1 MRRLKQ
7 GLAGLVLGL
16 AVSQPALGAEETVT
30 FRSLHDNVE
39 LVGYLFLPQAA
50 AAPVPAVVLMHGRAG
65 AYSSA
70 AKGVYT
76 AKTLSQRHRQWAEW
90 WVAQGTAALIVD
102 GFGPRGY
109 PAGFGRHTYKDR
121 PAELDETEAR
131 PQDAYAGLAYL
142 RRRPEIAGHRIG
154 LMGWSN
160 GGSTVLAAMAANAP
174 GLAKIGG
181 AAQGFR
187 GGLALYPGCALKDKY
202 KGGLLPYAPTR
213 IYAAEND
220 DEVSPKICITLTER
234 SRAKGAD
241 LAVHVYPGA
250 VHGFDDPGTARQAD
264 PANRAATLDVTQ
276 QALAFF
282 AERLK

>member
-1 MRRLKQ
+1 MRHAIRML
-7 GLAGLVLGL
+7 
-16 AVSQPALGAEETVT
+16 ALGAALLMAGPIAAAEETVT

-39 LVGYLFLPQAA
+39 LVGYLFLPKDTAS
-50 AAPVPAVVLMHGRAG
+50 PVPAIVLMHGRAG

-90 WVAQGTAALIVD
+90 WAGQGTAALIVD

-131 PQDAYAGLAYL
+131 PQDAYAGLQYL
-142 RRRPEIAGHRIG
+142 RSRREIAGDRVGI
-154 LMGWSN
+154 MGWSN
-160 GGSTVLAAMAANAP
+160 GGSTVLASMAVSAP
-174 GLAKIGG
+174 GLEKIGG
-181 AAQGFR
+181 AAKGFR

-202 KGGLLPYAPTR
+202 KGGLVPYAPTR
-213 IYAAEND
+213 IYAAALDE
-220 DEVSPKICITLTER
+220 EVSPKICSTLAER
-234 SRAKGAD
+234 SKARGAD
-241 LAVHVYPGA
+241 LTLQIYPGA
-250 VHGFDDPGTARQAD
+250 VHGFDDPGAARQAN
-264 PANRAATLDVTQ
+264 PANSAATRDVTA

>member
-1 MRRLKQ
+1 MRHAMQ
-7 GLAGLVLGL
+7 GLAVAIALL
-16 AVSQPALGAEETVT
+16 AAGPAAAQETVRFT
-30 FRSLHDNVE
+30 SLHDHVD
-39 LVGYLFLPQAA
+39 LVGYLFLPKPEHQ
-50 AAPVPAVVLMHGRAG
+50 PSPAIVLMHGRAG

-90 WVAQGTAALIVD
+90 WAGQGYAALVVD

-131 PQDAYAGLAYL
+131 PRDAYAGLLYL
-142 RRRPEIAGHRIG
+142 RGRREIAGDRIG

-174 GLAKIGG
+174 GLDKVGG

-202 KGGLLPYAPTR
+202 KNGLVPYAPTR
-213 IYAAEND
+213 IYAAELD
-220 DEVSPKICITLTER
+220 EEVSPKICATLAER

-241 LAVHVYPGA
+241 LTLQVYPGA
-250 VHGFDDPGTARQAD
+250 VHGFDDPGAARQAD
-264 PANRAATLDVTQ
+264 PANSAATRDVTE
-276 QALAFF
+276 QAQAFF
-282 AERLK
+282 AARLK

>member
-1 MRRLKQ
+1 MRRLMIAV
-7 GLAGLVLGL
+7 AGLM
-16 AVSQPALGAEETVT
+16 AQHATAAEETVK
-30 FRSLHDNVE
+30 FASLHDNVE
-39 LVGYLFLPQAA
+39 LVGYLFLPKSLASP
-50 AAPVPAVVLMHGRAG
+50 APGIVLMHGRAG

-90 WVAQGTAALIVD
+90 WAGQGYAALIVD

-121 PAELDETEAR
+121 PAELDETEVR
-131 PQDAYAGLAYL
+131 PQDAYAGLLYL
-142 RRRPEIAGHRIG
+142 RSRREIAGARIG

-160 GGSTVLAAMAANAP
+160 GGSTVLAAMADNAP
-174 GLAKIGG
+174 GLDKIGG

-202 KGGLLPYAPTR
+202 KGGLVPYAPTR
-213 IYAAEND
+213 IYAAELD
-220 DEVSPKICITLTER
+220 EEVSPKICTTLTER

-241 LAVHVYPGA
+241 LVLQIYPGA
-250 VHGFDDPGTARQAD
+250 VHGFDDPAPARQAD
-264 PANRAATLDVTQ
+264 PANSAATRNVTE

-282 AERLK
+282 AARLK

>member
-1 MRRLKQ
+1 MRRLMIAVAAVVAVM
-7 GLAGLVLGL
+7 AGR
-16 AVSQPALGAEETVT
+16 AMAAEETVT
-30 FRSLHDNVE
+30 FRSLHDHVE
-39 LVGYLFLPQAA
+39 LVGYLFLPKDTAS
-50 AAPVPAVVLMHGRAG
+50 PVPGIVLMHGRAG

-76 AKTLSQRHRQWAEW
+76 ARTLSQRHRQWAQW
-90 WVAQGTAALIVD
+90 WAGQGYAALIVD

-121 PAELDETEAR
+121 PAELDETEVR
-131 PQDAYAGLAYL
+131 PQDAYAGLLYL
-142 RRRPEIAGHRIG
+142 RSRREIAGDRIG
-154 LMGWSN
+154 VMGWSN

-174 GLAKIGG
+174 GLEKVGG

-213 IYAAEND
+213 IYAAELD
-220 DEVSPKICITLTER
+220 EEVSPKICATLTER

-241 LAVHVYPGA
+241 LTLQVYPGA
-250 VHGFDDPGTARQAD
+250 VHGFDDPGATRQAD
-264 PANRAATLDVTQ
+264 PANSAATRDVTEK
-276 QALAFF
+276 ALSFF

>member
-1 MRRLKQ
+1 MRRVTIV
-7 GLAGLVLGL
+7 LA
-16 AVSQPALGAEETVT
+16 AVVALLTTPAMAAEETVK
-30 FRSLHDNVE
+30 FMSLHDGVE
-39 LVGYLFLPQAA
+39 LVGYLFLPKDTAFP
-50 AAPVPAVVLMHGRAG
+50 APGIVLMHGRAG

-76 AKTLSQRHRQWAEW
+76 AKTLSQRHRQWAQW
-90 WVAQGTAALIVD
+90 WAGQGYAALIVD

-131 PQDAYAGLAYL
+131 PQDAYAGLLYL
-142 RRRPEIAGHRIG
+142 RSRREVAGDRIG

-160 GGSTVLAAMAANAP
+160 GGSTVLAAMAETAP
-174 GLAKIGG
+174 GLEKIGG

-202 KGGLLPYAPTR
+202 KGGLMPYAPTR
-213 IYAAEND
+213 IYAAEQD
-220 DEVSPKICITLTER
+220 DEVSPKICATLTDR
-234 SRAKGAD
+234 SKAKGAD
-241 LAVHVYPGA
+241 LTLQIYPGA
-250 VHGFDDPGTARQAD
+250 VHGFDDPAPARQAD
-264 PANRAATLDVTQ
+264 PANSAATRDVTE

-282 AERLK
+282 AARLK

>member
-1 MRRLKQ
+1 MRRL
-7 GLAGLVLGL
+7 GIALAMAAILLAG
-16 AVSQPALGAEETVT
+16 PAMAAEETVK
-30 FRSLHDNVE
+30 FKSLHDQVE
-39 LVGYLFLPQAA
+39 LVGYLFLPKET

-90 WVAQGTAALIVD
+90 WAGQGYAALIVD

-131 PQDAYAGLAYL
+131 PQDAYAGLLYL
-142 RRRPEIAGHRIG
+142 RSRREIAGNRIG

-160 GGSTVLAAMAANAP
+160 GGSTVLAAMAGNAP
-174 GLAKIGG
+174 GLDRIGG
-181 AAQGFR
+181 AAKGFR
-187 GGLALYPGCALKDKY
+187 GGLSLYPGCALKDKY
-202 KGGLLPYAPTR
+202 KGGLVPYAPTR
-213 IYAAEND
+213 IYAAELD
-220 DEVSPKICITLTER
+220 EEVSPKICTTLTER

-241 LAVHVYPGA
+241 LVLQIYPGA
-250 VHGFDDPGTARQAD
+250 VHGFDDPGAARQAN
-264 PANRAATLDVTQ
+264 PANSAATQDVTQ

>member
-1 MRRLKQ
+1 MQHVMQ
-7 GLAGLVLGL
+7 GLVVAIALLAAG
-16 AVSQPALGAEETVT
+16 PAAAQETVT
-30 FRSLHDNVE
+30 FRSLHDHVE
-39 LVGYLFLPQAA
+39 LAGYLFLPKDT
-50 AAPVPAVVLMHGRAG
+50 APPAPAIVLMHGRAG

-90 WVAQGTAALIVD
+90 WAGQGYAALIVD

-109 PAGFGRHTYKDR
+109 PAGFGRHSYKDR

-131 PQDAYAGLAYL
+131 PQDAYAGLLYL
-142 RRRPEIAGHRIG
+142 RGRREIAGDRIG

-160 GGSTVLAAMAANAP
+160 GGSTVLAAMAAHAP
-174 GLAKIGG
+174 GLEKVGG

-202 KGGLLPYAPTR
+202 KGGLVPYAPVR
-213 IYAAEND
+213 IYAAELD
-220 DEVSPKICITLTER
+220 EEVSPKICATLAER

-241 LAVHVYPGA
+241 LTLQIYPGA
-250 VHGFDDPGTARQAD
+250 VHGFDDPGRERQAN
-264 PANRAATLDVTQ
+264 PANSTATQDVTQ

-282 AERLK
+282 TARLK

>member
-1 MRRLKQ
+1 MKPVWL
-7 GLAGLVLGL
+7 
-16 AVSQPALGAEETVT
+16 ALGALLLAAPAGAAEETVR
-30 FRSLHDNVE
+30 FPALHDGVE
-39 LVGYLFLPQAA
+39 LVGYMFLPQASPG
-50 AAPVPAVVLMHGRAG
+50 PVPAVVLMHGRAG

-90 WVAQGTAALIVD
+90 WAAQGIAALIVD

-121 PAELDETEAR
+121 PAELDETEVR
-131 PQDAYAGLAYL
+131 PQDAYAGLLYL
-142 RRRPEIAGHRIG
+142 RSRREIAGARIG

-202 KGGLLPYAPTR
+202 RGGLLPYAPTR

-220 DEVSPKICITLTER
+220 DEVSPKTCVTLTER

-250 VHGFDDPGTARQAD
+250 VHGFDDPGAARQAD
-264 PANRAATLDVTQ
+264 PANRAATEDVTR

-282 AERLK
+282 ANRLK

>member
-1 MRRLKQ
+1 MRRLMIAAAAM
-7 GLAGLVLGL
+7 AGVMTG
-16 AVSQPALGAEETVT
+16 PARAAEETVKFT
-30 FRSLHDNVE
+30 SLHDNVE
-39 LVGYLFLPQAA
+39 LVGYLFLPKDTAFP
-50 AAPVPAVVLMHGRAG
+50 APGIVLMHGRAG

-90 WVAQGTAALIVD
+90 WAGQGYAALIVD

-121 PAELDETEAR
+121 PTELDETEVR
-131 PQDAYAGLAYL
+131 PQDAYAGLLYL
-142 RRRPEIAGHRIG
+142 RSRREIAGARIG

-160 GGSTVLAAMAANAP
+160 GGSTVLAAMADNAP
-174 GLAKIGG
+174 GLDRIGG

-202 KGGLLPYAPTR
+202 KGGLVPYAPTR
-213 IYAAEND
+213 IYAAELD
-220 DEVSPKICITLTER
+220 EEVSPKICTTLTER

-241 LAVHVYPGA
+241 LVLQIYPGA
-250 VHGFDDPGTARQAD
+250 VHGFDDPAPARQAD
-264 PANRAATLDVTQ
+264 PANSAATRDVTE

-282 AERLK
+282 AARLK

>member
-1 MRRLKQ
+1 MRRLMIAVAAV
-7 GLAGLVLGL
+7 AGLM
-16 AVSQPALGAEETVT
+16 AQHATATEETVK
-30 FRSLHDNVE
+30 FASLHDNVE
-39 LVGYLFLPQAA
+39 LVGYLFLPKDTAFP
-50 AAPVPAVVLMHGRAG
+50 APGIVLMHGRAG

-90 WVAQGTAALIVD
+90 WAGQGYAALIVD

-121 PAELDETEAR
+121 PAELDETEVR
-131 PQDAYAGLAYL
+131 PQDAYAGLLYL
-142 RRRPEIAGHRIG
+142 RSRREIAGDRIG

-160 GGSTVLAAMAANAP
+160 GGSTVLAAMADNAP
-174 GLAKIGG
+174 GLDRIGG

-202 KGGLLPYAPTR
+202 KSGLVPYAPTR
-213 IYAAEND
+213 IYAAELD
-220 DEVSPKICITLTER
+220 DEVSPKICTTLTER

-241 LAVHVYPGA
+241 LTLQIYPGA
-250 VHGFDDPGTARQAD
+250 VHGFDDPAPARQAD
-264 PANRAATLDVTQ
+264 PANSAATQDVTAK
-276 QALAFF
+276 ALAFF

>member
-1 MRRLKQ
+1 MRRLRIALATAAVL
-7 GLAGLVLGL
+7 LAG
-16 AVSQPALGAEETVT
+16 PAMAAEETVT
-30 FRSLHDNVE
+30 FMSLHDHVE
-39 LVGYLFLPQAA
+39 LVGYLFLPTQT

-70 AKGVYT
+70 AKGVHT

-90 WVAQGTAALIVD
+90 WTGQGIAALIVD

-131 PQDAYAGLAYL
+131 PQDAYAGLLYL
-142 RRRPEIAGHRIG
+142 RSRREIAGDRVG

-160 GGSTVLAAMAANAP
+160 GGSTVLAAMATNAP
-174 GLAKIGG
+174 GLDRIGG

-187 GGLALYPGCALKDKY
+187 GGLALYPGCVLKDKY
-202 KGGLLPYAPTR
+202 KAGLVPYAPVR
-213 IYAAEND
+213 IYAAELD
-220 DEVSPKICITLTER
+220 EEVSPKICTTLTER

-241 LAVHVYPGA
+241 LTLQIYPGA
-250 VHGFDDPGTARQAD
+250 VHGFDDPGAARQAN
-264 PANRAATLDVTQ
+264 PANSAATQDVTA

-282 AERLK
+282 AARLK